1 MHLARV
7 RLVGLG
13 PFDDLSLSFAEEGSP
28 PRPLSVIFGGGG
40 VGKTTLLGAIASTRP
55 GYAVVQHR
63 SRTTRQGHA
72 VAHWHMG
79 QDEPGRLHP
88 LRVLSPNAQL
98 DEPEDTAL
106 LHRREQAAVDKR
118 AAEGGFVLV
127 HFPSVRWFSR
137 TPVLLTAP
145 ERTIARYDVRA
156 SPNTDDATRGDLA
169 RETKQALSF
178 ASIASALCLRD
189 PAHPQRAR
197 LLELDRVMRQVVTAL
212 TGLTGFPFL
221 GADPLTFEPL
231 FRSPSGEAVLF
242 DELPTGTR
250 NLAAFG
256 ALTLRAVHAAYPEAP
271 PHQAEAVVLID
282 DVGLHQETPVARQIA
297 PALRQALPRVQWIL
311 TTSSATVASSC
322 ETGELLALRR
332 TPPSQRVEI
341 YEGSEAVVH

>member
-13 PFDDLSLSFAEEGSP
+13 PFDDLSLSFAEEDGP
-28 PRPLSVIFGGGG
+28 PRRLSVIFGGGG
-40 VGKTTLLGAIASTRP
+40 VGKTTLLTAIASTRP

-63 SRTTRQGHA
+63 NRTSRQGHA
-72 VAHWHMG
+72 VALWHLG
-79 QDEPGRLHP
+79 QDDPGRPHP
-88 LRVLSPNAQL
+88 LRILSPNVQL
-98 DEPEDTAL
+98 DEPEEVAL
-106 LHRREQAAVDKR
+106 LHRREQAAMEKR
-118 AAEGGFVLV
+118 AAEGGFVLLY
-127 HFPSVRWFSR
+127 FPSVRWFSR

-145 ERTIARYDVRA
+145 ERTIMRYDVR
-156 SPNTDDATRGDLA
+156 STHSTDDATRGDLA

-197 LLELDRVMRQVVTAL
+197 LLELDQTMRQVISGL
-212 TGLTGFPFL
+212 TGLTGYPFL
-221 GADPLTFEPL
+221 GADPMTFEPL
-231 FRSPSGEAVLF
+231 FGSPSGEAVLF

-256 ALTLRAVHAAYPEAP
+256 ALTIRAVYSAYPDTP

-282 DVGLHQETPVARQIA
+282 DVELHQETTVTRRIA
-297 PALRQALPRVQWIL
+297 STLRQVLPRVQWIL
-311 TTSSATVASSC
+311 TTSSATLAASC